1 MNNVTTT
8 PQEKRFIKLSEVIKI
23 TGLSRATIYNYV
35 KVGQFPQYTKVG
47 RATLWEY
54 NEVQNWLDEKL
65 AERTPK
71 Q

>member
-1 MNNVTTT
+1 MNNATTA

-35 KVGQFPQYTKVG
+35 NVGQFPQYTKVG
-47 RATLWEY
+47 RATFWEY
-54 NEVQNWLDEKL
+54 NEVQNWLDDRL